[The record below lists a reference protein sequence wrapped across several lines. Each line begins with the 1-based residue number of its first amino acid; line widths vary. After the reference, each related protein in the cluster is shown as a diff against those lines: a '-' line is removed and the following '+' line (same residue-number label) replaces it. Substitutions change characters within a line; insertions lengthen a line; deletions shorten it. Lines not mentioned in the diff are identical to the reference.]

1 MEGNGGWLATTISF
15 VDTTTSTT
23 TSTSWNSA
31 PAARATLISTQSI
44 KSNQQNKIK
53 KNYQRQSKL
62 NKKQSTTTINQS

>member
-31 PAARATLISTQSI
+31 PAARATLISTQIAHTDASSQP
-44 KSNQQNKIK
+44 KSKSEI
-53 KNYQRQSKL
+53 
-62 NKKQSTTTINQS
+62 